1 MLHQT
6 RLGDVARNQLAPC
19 PAVPSFVDVV
29 DEADHA
35 ALARE
40 TERGMV

>member
-6 RLGDVARNQLAPC
+6 RLGDVAKNQLAPC

-29 DEADHA
+29 DEAAPGA
-35 ALARE
+35 AVRE
-40 TERGMV
+40 PERGTV